1 SSGLNNLPRTSD
13 ELLSTWRSFARSFMV
28 LASQALSTAEVIVKE
43 SPHWSAL
50 CFAAGRKLIVD
61 TWPES
66 ERLLFAVEALPSTFH
81 SLARRTVSDALAA
94 TRAPPQ
100 DFPSWSAVCTWILKK
115 HFVYFQLPALVI
127 FSVVW
132 AVCPLLHRYGSSF
145 AWRLL
150 PLMGYDPRSVSRELR
165 EMTQPGFW
173 NMQDTVIY
181 VLVQRVLQ
189 AEADRLGRDK
199 PAPSKSEG
207 WEWEFVDDGPFL
219 RTENG
224 VLRSVSQG
232 RWRRKRIA

>member
-1 SSGLNNLPRTSD
+1 
-13 ELLSTWRSFARSFMV
+13 MV
-28 LASQALSTAEVIVKE
+28 LASQALPTAEGIVKK
-43 SPHWSAL
+43 SPRWPAI
-50 CFAAGRKLIVD
+50 CFAAGRKLVVD
-61 TWPES
+61 IWPES
-66 ERLLFAVEALPSTFH
+66 EHLLSAVEGLPSTFH

-94 TRAPPQ
+94 IRAPSLG
-100 DFPSWSAVCTWILKK
+100 FPSWSAACTWILKK
-115 HFVYFQLPALVI
+115 TLVYFQLPA
-127 FSVVW
+127 F
-132 AVCPLLHRYGSSF
+132 CPLLHRYGSPF

-189 AEADRLGRDK
+189 TEADRLGRDE
-199 PAPSKSEG
+199 PAPSRLEG
-207 WEWEFVDDGPFL
+207 SEWEFVRDGPFL
-219 RTENG
+219 RTEHG